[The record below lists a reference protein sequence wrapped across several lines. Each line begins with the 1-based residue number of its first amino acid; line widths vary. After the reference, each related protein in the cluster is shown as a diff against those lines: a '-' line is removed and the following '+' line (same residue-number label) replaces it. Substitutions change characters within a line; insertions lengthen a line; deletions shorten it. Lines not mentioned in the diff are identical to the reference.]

1 MQIQMTVNEKIWKFL
16 NSTTSQINLI
26 WGGTGGGKSYTMMQ
40 WFLMKL
46 LSDEKIILL
55 ILRKIRA
62 VCRRTVFEPFLRLCR
77 DYRLE
82 KVLKIHTTYMQVR
95 YGQNLLYFE
104 GLDDPEKIKG
114 FEANYIWIEEATDL
128 ERDDFLQLLL
138 RLQRTQSN
146 PKIFLTFNP
155 LQFHWIFEEFFQKKS
170 YNYQDIHVTFQDNPF
185 LSNQFVE
192 KLHSLRNIDITFW
205 KIYTQGEWAQPQ
217 ELIFQ
222 NWKVTKD
229 STFWYR
235 GEKEIVY
242 GLDFGFV
249 YPTALIRIEWDRRD
263 NLFLAEEIYETKLT
277 NSELITLMKA
287 RNIPNNI
294 PIYAD
299 PEDPGRI
306 QEIAEAGFN
315 IQPAIRATPKEGIRY
330 LQEFNLYIPSQA
342 GNILKEIQT
351 YSWRTD
357 RQGNILEQPVKFND
371 HAMDAIRY
379 AVYTWHPLSQ
389 KRENQNDMPLEVY
402 GIAFESD
409 GL

>member
-1 MQIQMTVNEKIWKFL
+1 
-16 NSTTSQINLI
+16 
-26 WGGTGGGKSYTMMQ
+26 
-40 WFLMKL
+40 
-46 LSDEKIILL
+46 
-55 ILRKIRA
+55 
-62 VCRRTVFEPFLRLCR
+62 
-77 DYRLE
+77 
-82 KVLKIHTTYMQVR
+82 
-95 YGQNLLYFE
+95 
-104 GLDDPEKIKG
+104 
-114 FEANYIWIEEATDL
+114 
-128 ERDDFLQLLL
+128 
-138 RLQRTQSN
+138 
-146 PKIFLTFNP
+146 
-155 LQFHWIFEEFFQKKS
+155 
-170 YNYQDIHVTFQDNPF
+170 
-185 LSNQFVE
+185 VE

-315 IQPAIRATPKEGIRY
+315 IQPAIRTSPKEGIRY
-330 LQEFNLYIPSQA
+330 LQEFNLYISSQA
-342 GNILKEIQT
+342 GNILIII
-351 YSWRTD
+351 RFL
-357 RQGNILEQPVKFND
+357 LEKFFKNPMKLKRIESQENLGVRLS
-371 HAMDAIRY
+371 A
-379 AVYTWHPLSQ
+379 LQSQ
-389 KRENQNDMPLEVY
+389 KQLQKIITFEIRSFLNPDIISLETLNFFRIVETLE
-402 GIAFESD
+402 I
-409 GL
+409 